1 MITLFRFRKRDL
13 SNHPINVESNGMACS
28 GSNEFHALES
38 TNLKTPVLICLL
50 ALAPITALP
59 AVDNLEVPLA
69 IDLAY
74 LESVAASS
82 LGMDDQ
88 GRSEL
93 VLDDC
98 NSLTLSDAR
107 VSAPATVLEL
117 TMVMTARTG
126 APVFGQCAGLRPVE
140 SQLHIELSPRVSE
153 SGSAALFRVTAV
165 DIRRADGQPGM
176 LSAPARILAEALV
189 LPRLETLVIEL
200 SEPLAAIDELIE
212 EFTAVTSEPRN
223 TLAERGRLARLEV
236 NPHGLRTVLSFGLMP
251 PPIGS
256 AVPEPVLDPAE
267 LAQWQRIEDELD
279 GFLTLVIIAVS
290 SQLDDRDLQL
300 DLLAVLLDARH
311 QIAESLASDD
321 IESESLR
328 RLFLDSWTALSP
340 LLARADQLDIAEGV
354 DLRLA
359 GFLAAGDAL
368 KALDALGPEYG
379 LEISRDG
386 LRRLARLLLSER
398 APASF
403 TPLPLDADPELRKL
417 FGMVAHRSDR
427 AQARPAERWWSQLI
441 PSAHAESLVPAE
453 ALRGV
458 VPRLDSLDDYL
469 ALVARLLGEAL
480 AAHSAEQSRVPA
492 EYQGLF
498 DPLVRA
504 TAWKETCWRHYE
516 GSVDQPRVI
525 RSAVGAIGMMQIM
538 GRVWRGVY
546 DVERLESEVEYNVE
560 AGIGIL
566 DHYLVDYAIR
576 RGEHEQPGGID
587 NLVRATY
594 AAYNGGPSQ
603 LSRYRRENTPARLRA
618 IDNAFWRDYQKMQ
631 SQPWPEV
638 SDCYAR

>member
-1 MITLFRFRKRDL
+1 
-13 SNHPINVESNGMACS
+13 MACFRS
-28 GSNEFHALES
+28 KKIHALELI
-38 TNLKTPVLICLL
+38 NLKALVLICLL
-50 ALAPITALP
+50 ALVPMTALR

-107 VSAPATVLEL
+107 INAPAAVLEL
-117 TMVMTARTG
+117 TMAMTARTG
-126 APVFGQCAGLRPVE
+126 APVFGRCAGLRPVD
-140 SQLHIELSPRVSE
+140 SQLHIELTPRVSE

-165 DIRRADGQPGM
+165 DVRRPDGQPGM
-176 LSAPARILAEALV
+176 LSAPVRILAEALV

-212 EFTAVTSEPRN
+212 EFTFSTSEPRN
-223 TLAERGRLARLEV
+223 SLAERGRLVTLEV
-236 NPHGLRTVLSFGLMP
+236 HPQGLQTVLSFGLMP
-251 PPIGS
+251 PPIKL
-256 AVPEPVLDPAE
+256 AVPEPALEPAE

-279 GFLTLVIIAVS
+279 GFLTLVIVAIS

-311 QIAESLASDD
+311 QIAESLASDN

-340 LLARADQLDIAEGV
+340 LLARADQLDIAGGV

-379 LEISRDG
+379 LEVSRDG

-417 FGMVAHRSDR
+417 FGMVESTSAR
-427 AQARPAERWWSQLI
+427 ALEGKAGWWSLLI

-458 VPRLDSLDDYL
+458 VPRLDGLDDYL
-469 ALVARLLGEAL
+469 TLVARLLGEAL
-480 AAHSAEQSRVPA
+480 AAHSADQPRVPA

-516 GSVDQPRVI
+516 GSLDQPRVI
-525 RSAVGAIGMMQIM
+525 RSPVGAIGMMQIM

-546 DVERLESEVEYNVE
+546 DVERLESEMEYNVE

-566 DHYLVDYAIR
+566 EHYLVDYAIR
-576 RGEHEQPGGID
+576 RGEHEQHGGIE

-594 AAYNGGPSQ
+594 AAYNGGPSH
-603 LSRYRRENTPARLRA
+603 LSRYRRDDTPARLRA

>member
-1 MITLFRFRKRDL
+1 
-13 SNHPINVESNGMACS
+13 
-28 GSNEFHALES
+28 
-38 TNLKTPVLICLL
+38 LKAFVLPCLL
-50 ALAPITALP
+50 ALAPVTGLR
-59 AVDNLEVPLA
+59 AVDSLEVPLA
-69 IDLAY
+69 VDLAY
-74 LESVAASS
+74 LDSVAASS
-82 LGMDDQ
+82 LGLDDQ

-98 NSLTLSDAR
+98 NSLTLSNAR
-107 VSAPATVLEL
+107 ISAPATVLEL
-117 TMVMTARTG
+117 TVAMTARTG

-140 SQLHIELSPRVSE
+140 SQLHIELTPRVSE
-153 SGSAALFRVTAV
+153 SGSAALFRVTGV
-165 DIRRADGQPGM
+165 DIRRADGQSGV
-176 LSAPARILAEALV
+176 LSAPVRILAESLV
-189 LPRLETLVIEL
+189 LPRLESMVVEL

-212 EFTAVTSEPRN
+212 EFMPTPNEPRK
-223 TLAERGRLARLEV
+223 TLAERGRLASLEV
-236 NPHGLRTVLSFGLMP
+236 HPQGLRAVLSFGLLP
-251 PPIGS
+251 PPAML
-256 AVPEPVLDPAE
+256 AVPEPALDPAE

-279 GFLTLVIIAVS
+279 GFLTLIIVAIS

-300 DLLAVLLDARH
+300 NLLAVLLDARH
-311 QIAESLASDD
+311 QIAESLASDETETD
-321 IESESLR
+321 SLR
-328 RLFLDSWTALSP
+328 RLFLDAWTALRP
-340 LLARADQLDIAEGV
+340 LLAQADQLEIAEGV

-379 LEISRDG
+379 LEVSRDG
-386 LRRLARLLLSER
+386 LRRLARLLLAER

-403 TPLPLDADPELRKL
+403 TPLPLEADPALRKL
-417 FGMVAHRSDR
+417 FGMVESTSDR
-427 AQARPAERWWSQLI
+427 ALAGTAERWWSRLI

-458 VPRLDSLDDYL
+458 VPRLDRLDDYL

-480 AAHSAEQSRVPA
+480 AAHSAGQSRVPA

-504 TAWKETCWRHYE
+504 TAWKESCWRHYE

-525 RSAVGAIGMMQIM
+525 RSSGGAIGMMQIM

-546 DVERLESEVEYNVE
+546 DVERLESEPGYNVE

-566 DHYLVDYAIR
+566 EHYLVDYAIR
-576 RGEHEQPGGID
+576 RDEHEQPGGTD

-594 AAYNGGPSQ
+594 AAYNGGPSH
-603 LSRYRRENTPARLRA
+603 LARYRRDDTPARLRA
-618 IDNAFWRDYQKMQ
+618 VDNAFWRDFQNMRNK
-631 SQPWPEV
+631 PWPEV